1 MAAIPWTEILA
12 AKGLESPGYPE
23 LLAKFQAA
31 RAERLANPSITLQSE
46 KKKGKGRK

>member
-12 AKGLESPGYPE
+12 AKGMESPGYLE

-31 RAERLANPSITLQSE
+31 RAERLANPSLTLKSE
-46 KKKGKGRK
+46 KKGGKGKK